1 MYNEFRVGVIFTKY
15 FTIVNCREVTKLGGK
30 RAKTMSLDYWASICY
45 TFWKYFYLFQSW
57 KYLYLIRV
65 REVLILTVYCSFYM
79 NAAGFCIYIFVILR
93 WHETKSFVDRSG
105 FKSNI
110 LFLLLKLQMIYISK
124 IVYFILKIIPLKN
137 KRVQPSISIT
147 KSFK

>member
-1 MYNEFRVGVIFTKY
+1 MSRWQSWGKKGQKQWAWIIGLPFVIHFESI
-15 FTIVNCREVTKLGGK
+15 FICFSPE
-30 RAKTMSLDYWASICY
+30 SISICLE
-45 TFWKYFYLFQSW
+45 T
-57 KYLYLIRV
+57 
-65 REVLILTVYCSFYM
+65 EVLILTVYCSFYI
-79 NAAGFCIYIFVILR
+79 NAAGFCFYIFVILR

-124 IVYFILKIIPLKN
+124 IVYFILKIIPLEK

-147 KSFK
+147 KYQIRLSKLGSYVGS